1 MKRHSL
7 VCFSLAFFGACTA
20 RSDVELS
27 GGSTLLRLSD
37 AAVPTSLVL
46 TADGTECL
54 NPAHREPLAEIQSR
68 DGTWHPAA
76 SARREGKNLVLGF
89 ADTDAALTLEVESR
103 SEWLTLRVVSF
114 GGGSRPQAVR
124 FVKLNTA
131 FTETVGKR
139 LNAGWNNEHTLCVM
153 SVSPQADG
161 QTLGQ
166 TQVTLSETVSAVN
179 RGEGGVNPRV
189 CLTAVAQDATGGR
202 MEGAA
207 AAIIACPTASF
218 KAIARDVSHVY
229 GLLINETPDG
239 TPVKDSGRVRGSYL
253 FVEAGLAD
261 ADRVVRTCEG
271 AGFRQVLLASRAWCA
286 APDTCAVNTKAF
298 PKGFDDLKGFA
309 SRLQAAGITLG
320 LQAYAPQA
328 LQPEGREEAARALS
342 AVYNGCGC
350 GMVYFD
356 RSAGARV
363 SASELADFQERAMR
377 QFSRPVIHM
386 GAAATHRLW
395 HSVARGPTMDSYLD
409 TVAGATAADRLP
421 SVKRHIDANV
431 AFMQSLAGDLV
442 PGELGRFGIWPRQ
455 AVAGRE
461 LDGLQLD
468 EIEYLLCRSV
478 AFDCPIAL
486 EVRFAD
492 LDRNP
497 LSPEILR
504 LIRTYEAARIARR
517 FPEADRAPMR
527 EPGREFTLIQRTGFA
542 PVLVPVKPVACG
554 GSHDTRAMVG
564 AFEGGS
570 VATFWNGAGH
580 SKVTLDLSPFVARVA
595 DFTDQ
600 RVVAQKDGQEKL
612 TLPVT
617 AQRLTLFCPTVD
629 AATLEQKIK
638 NSLSIDAP
646 RGL

>member
-1 MKRHSL
+1 MKHNCQLYFSL
-7 VCFSLAFFGACTA
+7 VLLGAGAACA
-20 RSDVELS
+20 DVELA
-27 GGSTLLRLSD
+27 GGSTVLRLSD

-46 TADGTECL
+46 AADGTECL

-68 DGTWHPAA
+68 DGAWHAA
-76 SARREGKNLVLGF
+76 TSVRREGKNLVLGF
-89 ADTDAALTLEVESR
+89 ADSDAQLTLEVENR
-103 SEWLTLRVVSF
+103 SEWLALRVASF
-114 GGGSRPQAVR
+114 GGSARPQAVR
-124 FVKLNTA
+124 FVKLDSA

-139 LNAGWNNEHTLCVM
+139 LNIGWNNDHALCVM
-153 SVSPQADG
+153 SVSPQTDA

-166 TQVTLSETVSAVN
+166 TQVTLGETVSAVN

-189 CLTAVAQDATGGR
+189 CLTARTQEAGGVR

-207 AAIIACPTASF
+207 AAIIACPTSAF
-218 KAIARDVSHVY
+218 KAVARDVAHAY
-229 GLLINETPDG
+229 GLLTNETPDG
-239 TPVKDSGRVRGSYL
+239 TPVKDSERVRGSYL

-261 ADRVVRTCEG
+261 ADRVIRTCES
-271 AGFRQVLLASRAWCA
+271 AGVRQVLLASRAWCA
-286 APDTCAVNTKAF
+286 SPATSAINAKAF

-309 SRLQAAGITLG
+309 ARLQAVGITVG
-320 LQAYAPQA
+320 LQVYAPA
-328 LQPEGREEAARALS
+328 ASRPADRDDAARSLA

-356 RSAGARV
+356 KAADARTP
-363 SASELADFQERAMR
+363 ADELADFQERALR

-386 GAAATHRLW
+386 GASMTQRLW
-395 HSVARGPTMDSYLD
+395 HSVARGATMDTYLD
-409 TVAGATAADRLP
+409 TVAADRQAKAWP

-431 AFMQSLAGDLV
+431 AYMLSSNGDLV
-442 PGELGRFGIWPRQ
+442 PGELGRFGVWPRQ
-455 AVAGRE
+455 TIAGRE

-478 AFDCPIAL
+478 AFDAPIAL

-497 LSPEILR
+497 LAPEILR
-504 LIRTYEAARIARR
+504 LIRTYETARIARR
-517 FPEADRAPMR
+517 FSEADRAPMR

-542 PVLVPVKPVACG
+542 PVLVPVRPVACG
-554 GSHDTRAMVG
+554 GSRDAHAMVG

-570 VATFWNGAGH
+570 VATFWTAAGK
-580 SKVTLDLSPFVARVA
+580 STVTLDLSPFVARVA
-595 DFTDQ
+595 DFNDQ
-600 RVVAQKDGQEKL
+600 RVVAQKDAHDKL

-629 AATLEQKIK
+629 AASLEQKIK